1 MKTSL
6 LVVVMMGTALA
17 QQPAK
22 QPAPKSQKELEA
34 ILAIQNAQDPDAR
47 IKAAEDLITKFKDTE
62 FKEFAL
68 QMEVLSH
75 QQKNDFENM
84 MIAGERTLEVNPD
97 NVVVLIALATAI
109 PQRTREH
116 DLDKEEKL
124 GKAEAWA
131 AKAQKLIPNLPKFNP
146 AIPDDDWTGYKKSA
160 MSQSHEAIGMSMF
173 VRKSYAKAEEAFK
186 AAAEVSPQPEP
197 TILYRL
203 GMVYSAQNKY
213 DEAIAVFDKAIA
225 AGGVKVG
232 GRDLAADQKAAA
244 VKAKGAGE
252 AKPAPPVEIKKQ

>member
-6 LVVVMMGTALA
+6 LVVIMMGAALA
-17 QQPAK
+17 QQPPK
-22 QPAPKSQKELEA
+22 QPAPKSQKEVEA
-34 ILAIQNAQDPDAR
+34 LMAIQNAPDPDAR
-47 IKAAEDLITKFKDTE
+47 IKAAEDLLVKFRDTE

-68 QMEVLSH
+68 QMETLSH

-97 NVVVLIALATAI
+97 NVVVLLALATAI

-124 GKAEAWA
+124 GKVEAWA
-131 AKAQKLIPNLPKFNP
+131 TKAQKLIPNLTKFNP
-146 AIPDDDWTGYKKSA
+146 AIPDEDWAGYKKSA
-160 MSQSHEAIGMSMF
+160 MSQAHEALGLSAF
-173 VRKSYAKAEEAFK
+173 VRKNYPKAEEAFK

-203 GMVYSAQNKY
+203 GMVYTAQNKF
-213 DEAIAVFDKAIA
+213 DDAIAALDKAIA

-232 GRDLAADQKAAA
+232 SKDLAVEQKAA
-244 VKAKGAGE
+244 VQKAKDA
-252 AKPAPPVEIKKQ
+252 AKPAPQVEIKKQ